1 MSDMRRRAIAARLLI
16 VAAGTGCRAMINY
29 PSPVTPRYAAALPVQ
44 PVAFSS
50 QALLPPLRVVSLNLK
65 YAQQVERAI
74 YAFQSYAPLRGAD
87 VIMLQEMDAPAT
99 QRIAAAMG
107 MAYVY
112 YPAGVHPRTHRDF
125 GNAIL
130 SRWPIT
136 ADQKLLLPHLGR
148 LRHGRRIA
156 TVATIQVGTQTVRL
170 YCLHLGTPSDVGWA
184 KRRDQARV
192 ILEDAA
198 TYPRVIIAGDMNSHG
213 IGKEFRAAGFLW
225 PTEHEPF
232 TTAIFKWDHI
242 FLKGFG
248 YPSRAGAGVAR
259 DTLELSDHFPVW
271 AVATPLAVVVG
282 GGTK

>member
-1 MSDMRRRAIAARLLI
+1 M
-16 VAAGTGCRAMINY
+16 TNY
-29 PSPVTPRYAAALPVQ
+29 PSPVAPRYAAALPVP
-44 PVAFSS
+44 PVAFDTRAS
-50 QALLPPLRVVSLNLK
+50 LPRLRVVTLNLK

-74 YAFQSYAPLRGAD
+74 YAFQSYVPLRGAD
-87 VIMLQEMDAPAT
+87 IIMLQEMDAPAT
-99 QRIAAAMG
+99 ERIAAALG

-112 YPAGVHPRTHRDF
+112 YPEGVHPRTHRDF

-136 ADQKLLLPHLGR
+136 ADQKLILPHLGR
-148 LRHGRRIA
+148 LRHGQRIA
-156 TVATIQVGTQTVRL
+156 TVANIRVGTHTVRL
-170 YCLHLGTPSDVGWA
+170 YCLHLGTPSDIGWA

-198 TYPRVIIAGDMNSHG
+198 THPLVIVAGDMNSHG

-225 PTEHEPF
+225 PTEHSAF

-248 YPSRAGAGVAR
+248 FPLQAGAGVAR
-259 DTLELSDHFPVW
+259 DTLAMSDHFPVW
-271 AVATPLAVVVG
+271 AIATPVSVTVG
-282 GGTK
+282 AK

>member
-1 MSDMRRRAIAARLLI
+1 MKRRWVVAVQLVLGGATSCRPM
-16 VAAGTGCRAMINY
+16 VNYQSAAG
-29 PSPVTPRYAAALPVQ
+29 PRFTAALPAASV
-44 PVAFSS
+44 PPT
-50 QALLPPLRVVSLNLK
+50 ALAPMPALKVVTLNLK
-65 YAQQVERAI
+65 YALRVERAI
-74 YAFQSYAPLRGAD
+74 YALQAYAPLRGAD
-87 VIMLQEMDAPAT
+87 VIMLQEMDAPGT
-99 QRIAAAMG
+99 QRIATAMG
-107 MAYVY
+107 MACVY

-148 LRHGRRIA
+148 LRHGQRIA
-156 TVATIQVGTQTVRL
+156 TVANIQVGTQTVRL

-192 ILEDAA
+192 VLEDAA
-198 TYPRVIIAGDMNSHG
+198 TYPLVIIAGDLNSHG

-248 YPSRAGAGVAR
+248 MPPRAGAGVAR
-259 DTLELSDHFPVW
+259 DSLEMSDHSPAW
-271 AVATPLAVVVG
+271 AVATPLALAVG
-282 GGTK
+282 RGTK